1 MSTVADATSDINAN
15 PPWVETH
22 GYIQPSLRDKET
34 RLRRHPIL
42 THSVTALT
50 AVTPVMGIDLVPGVT
65 GSEREKPP
73 WRAARLGLAY
83 RSPDEAVW
91 WWWEAYASEFG
102 FARRLV
108 FSQAVAAVTL

>member
-22 GYIQPSLRDKET
+22 GYIQTSLRDKET

-65 GSEREKPP
+65 GPNEKSRPGERPVWVSHIDPQMKRCGGGGKLMRVSLVLQDA
-73 WRAARLGLAY
+73 WSFLRL
-83 RSPDEAVW
+83 
-91 WWWEAYASEFG
+91 
-102 FARRLV
+102 
-108 FSQAVAAVTL
+108 SQL